1 MMSKEEAEK
10 RQKEISSL
18 AGKPMMGIDNRTALG
33 IESKE
38 DARRTNIRIFEGAS
52 PMVKTYFEKD
62 VERLRT
68 TLAPG
73 RLEPKIGFAAPADT
87 ARNMAA
93 NADLRTG
100 NVSVANLMP
109 THMQANMMDSRIPDH
124 PEKTLAE
131 AMAKMVKFLPAVVT
145 SERSERDYNTMKKL
159 NAKK

>member
-1 MMSKEEAEK
+1 MIRKEEAEK

-18 AGKPMMGIDNRTALG
+18 AGKPMIGIDNRTALG
-33 IESKE
+33 MESKE

-62 VERLRT
+62 IDRLRSS
-68 TLAPG
+68 LAPG
-73 RLEPKIGFAAPADT
+73 KIEPKIGFAAPAET

-109 THMQANMMDSRIPDH
+109 AHMQGSMIDSRISDY
-124 PEKTLAE
+124 PEKTLAA
-131 AMAKMVKFLPAVVT
+131 AMQ
-145 SERSERDYNTMKKL
+145 KL
-159 NAKK
+159 NARAKQ